1 MRRRKKHFPDYVKM
15 HKSMR
20 DKKKIDKKVEESAGY
35 FYAANAIL
43 KDELPKLYDL
53 SKDLILA
60 VLQVFIEL
68 VRQFMGKWVERLGH
82 WTEISVELGLDES
95 LRDIMSRFHYD
106 FSHVERAMQQFGIV
120 NGSILQNL
128 QNNLSPIPMPE
139 GSTSATR
146 PSTHAGSERRTMSGH
161 SDQYQPQYSSSS
173 QRNSGHSY
181 NSFPNTTSF
190 DSANGFQGRAR
201 ASSGLSSRG
210 PATPRTISAQ
220 GPSTYFGQPRPSTG
234 ADSAPE
240 AGMGGFP
247 RVSLDIVSSSSL
259 RPASDSNYLL
269 PDRFQTHH
277 SLPNS
282 GTSLSSALMATGS
295 SNGYDS
301 PGYRGSG
308 IFSSAMPMAESPTA
322 TAAVFSSS
330 SSSSTAAAAA
340 AASSHHQAIND
351 YDEPKVLFLAASL
364 FEFNIDGSRR
374 EAGYPYLQ
382 YVPGE
387 IFDVIAQKGELWLA
401 RNQDDG
407 TGVIGWIWEKHFARI
422 LPTDL

>member
-1 MRRRKKHFPDYVKM
+1 
-15 HKSMR
+15 
-20 DKKKIDKKVEESAGY
+20 
-35 FYAANAIL
+35 
-43 KDELPKLYDL
+43 
-53 SKDLILA
+53 
-60 VLQVFIEL
+60 
-68 VRQFMGKWVERLGH
+68 
-82 WTEISVELGLDES
+82 
-95 LRDIMSRFHYD
+95 
-106 FSHVERAMQQFGIV
+106 MQQFGIV

-128 QNNLSPIPMPE
+128 QNNLSPIPTPE
-139 GSTSATR
+139 GSISTTR
-146 PSTHAGSERRTMSGH
+146 PSTHAGPERRTTSGH

-181 NSFPNTTSF
+181 SSFLNTSSF

-201 ASSGLSSRG
+201 ASSGLSNRG
-210 PATPRTISAQ
+210 PSTPRINSAQ
-220 GPSTYFGQPRPSTG
+220 GPSTYFGQPRPPTG
-234 ADSAPE
+234 VDNAPE

-259 RPASDSNYLL
+259 RPVSDSNYLL
-269 PDRFQTHH
+269 PDRLQTHH

-282 GTSLSSALMATGS
+282 GTSLSSAMMATGS

-308 IFSSAMPMAESPTA
+308 IFSSAMPMAESPT
-322 TAAVFSSS
+322 TSVLPSSS
-330 SSSSTAAAAA
+330 SASSSAAAAAAAA
-340 AASSHHQAIND
+340 AASSSSHQAIND
-351 YDEPKVLFLAASL
+351 YDEPTVLFLAASL

-401 RNQDDG
+401 RNQDDR